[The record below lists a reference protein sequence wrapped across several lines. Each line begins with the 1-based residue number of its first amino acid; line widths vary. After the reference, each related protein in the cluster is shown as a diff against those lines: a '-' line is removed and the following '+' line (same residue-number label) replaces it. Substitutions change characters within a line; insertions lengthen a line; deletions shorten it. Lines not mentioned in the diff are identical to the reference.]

1 VRYLPRVRGQRA
13 TVCLVLATTIAAA
26 LACFSPLGVD
36 YSGAVPCPR
45 PSDGSTAISCAIVSG
60 SVVDVNGA
68 PMDGVTGSVRFQPSC
83 DCLSPVI
90 KVDGAGLFST
100 TVFRVHAPVSG
111 LDTTTATVVLFATDP
126 KYPMHPTGGF
136 YFDTARVALSFAPIG
151 RPSMSVATRL
161 RIPIAIPPGRS

>member
-1 VRYLPRVRGQRA
+1 MV
-13 TVCLVLATTIAAA
+13 AASCCGA
-26 LACFSPLGVD
+26 LLACFSPVGAD
-36 YSGAVPCPR
+36 YRGAAPCPR
-45 PSDGSTAISCAIVSG
+45 PADGSAAISCAIVSG

-68 PMDGVTGSVRFQPSC
+68 PMDGVSGSVRFQPTC

-90 KVDGAGLFST
+90 KVDAGGIFSA
-100 TVFRVHAPVSG
+100 TVFRVHAPNAG

-151 RPSMSVATRL
+151 QPSMSVTTRL